1 MKPLLNKELKLAAS
15 PLSYLFLAGALMTML
30 PGYPILIGA
39 FFVNFGI
46 FHSFQAT
53 RETNDVLYSVLLPVK
68 KTDVVTAKYAFTC
81 LIQLLGFALAA
92 VLTALRM
99 TALSGAAPYA
109 ANALMNASPVFLAF
123 VLLVD
128 LAFNV
133 LFVGGFFKTGY
144 KIGLPFLSFGLA
156 TLLLVGV
163 GEALH
168 FVPALAF
175 LNAPAGERLGLQFAL
190 LGAAAVL
197 YAAGTFVACR
207 LAQRRFERIDL

>member
-15 PLSYLFLAGALMTML
+15 PLSYIFLAGAFMTML
-30 PGYPILIGA
+30 PGYPILMGA

-68 KTDVVTAKYAFTC
+68 KTDVVAAKYAFTC
-81 LIQLLGFALAA
+81 LIQLLGFTLAA
-92 VLTALRM
+92 GLTALRM
-99 TALSGAAPYA
+99 TALSGAAPYET
-109 ANALMNASPVFLAF
+109 NALMNATPLFLAF
-123 VLLVD
+123 MLLVD

-144 KIGLPFLSFGLA
+144 KIGMPFLFFGIV
-156 TLLLVGV
+156 TLLLVGA

-168 FVPALAF
+168 FFPSLAF
-175 LNAPAGERLGLQFAL
+175 LNVPAGERLGLQFAL

-197 YAAGTFVACR
+197 YAAGTFLACR

>member
-15 PLSYLFLAGALMTML
+15 PLSYIFLAGAFMTML
-30 PGYPILIGA
+30 PGYPILMGA

-53 RETNDVLYSVLLPVK
+53 RETNDVLYSVLLPGK
-68 KTDVVTAKYAFTC
+68 KTDVVAAKYAFTC
-81 LIQLLGFALAA
+81 LIQLLGFTLAA
-92 VLTALRM
+92 GLTALRM
-99 TALSGAAPYA
+99 TALSGAAPYET
-109 ANALMNASPVFLAF
+109 NALMNATPLFLAF
-123 VLLVD
+123 MLLVD

-144 KIGLPFLSFGLA
+144 KIGMPFLFFGIV
-156 TLLLVGV
+156 TLLLVSA

-168 FVPALAF
+168 FFPSLAF
-175 LNAPAGERLGLQFAL
+175 LNVPAGERLGLQFAL

-197 YAAGTFVACR
+197 YAAGTFLACR

>member
-15 PLSYLFLAGALMTML
+15 PLSYIFLAGAFMTML
-30 PGYPILIGA
+30 PGYPILTGA

-68 KTDVVTAKYAFTC
+68 KTDVVAAKYAFTC
-81 LIQLLGFALAA
+81 LIQLLGFTLAA
-92 VLTALRM
+92 GLTALRM
-99 TALSGAAPYA
+99 TALSGAAPYET
-109 ANALMNASPVFLAF
+109 NALMNATPLFLAF
-123 VLLVD
+123 MLLVD

-144 KIGLPFLSFGLA
+144 KIGMPFLFFGIV
-156 TLLLVGV
+156 TLLLVSA

-168 FVPALAF
+168 FFPSLAF
-175 LNAPAGERLGLQFAL
+175 LNVPAGERLGLQFAL

-197 YAAGTFVACR
+197 YAAGTFLACR

>member
-15 PLSYLFLAGALMTML
+15 PLSYIFLAGAFMTML
-30 PGYPILIGA
+30 PGYPILMGA

-68 KTDVVTAKYAFTC
+68 KTDVVAAKYAFTC
-81 LIQLLGFALAA
+81 LIQLLGFTLAA
-92 VLTALRM
+92 GLTALRM
-99 TALSGAAPYA
+99 TALSGAAPYET
-109 ANALMNASPVFLAF
+109 NALMNATPLFLAF
-123 VLLVD
+123 MLLVD

-144 KIGLPFLSFGLA
+144 KIGMPFLFFGIV
-156 TLLLVGV
+156 TLLLVSA

-168 FVPALAF
+168 FFPSLAF
-175 LNAPAGERLGLQFAL
+175 LNVPAGARLGLQFAL

-197 YAAGTFVACR
+197 YAAGTFLACR